1 MQLRKLP
8 ARLPTCVPLVS
19 GLEIAGSHRRI
30 AKQRGSMNEAL
41 TFGAFMMVPGAA
53 LLVHRA
59 GLVYSIRMIAN
70 WWYAL
75 AFAVEHFRAEF
86 RRLNDEA
93 RRA

>member
-1 MQLRKLP
+1 M
-8 ARLPTCVPLVS
+8 S
-19 GLEIAGSHRRI
+19 
-30 AKQRGSMNEAL
+30 EAL
-41 TFGAFMMVPGAA
+41 TLAGMMAVPAAA

-59 GLVYSIRMIAN
+59 GLVYSIRKFAN

-86 RRLNDEA
+86 QRLNDYKA

>member
-1 MQLRKLP
+1 M
-8 ARLPTCVPLVS
+8 S
-19 GLEIAGSHRRI
+19 EG
-30 AKQRGSMNEAL
+30 MNEAL
-41 TFGAFMMVPGAA
+41 TFGAFIMVPGAA

-59 GLVYSIRMIAN
+59 GLVYSIRKFAN

-86 RRLNDEA
+86 QRLNDYKA

>member
-1 MQLRKLP
+1 M
-8 ARLPTCVPLVS
+8 A
-19 GLEIAGSHRRI
+19 
-30 AKQRGSMNEAL
+30 
-41 TFGAFMMVPGAA
+41 VPGAA

-86 RRLNDEA
+86 QRLNDEA

>member
-1 MQLRKLP
+1 MIE
-8 ARLPTCVPLVS
+8 T
-19 GLEIAGSHRRI
+19 LE
-30 AKQRGSMNEAL
+30 
-41 TFGAFMMVPGAA
+41 FGAAIAVPGVA
-53 LLVHRA
+53 LVVHRA

-86 RRLNDEA
+86 ARLNDEA

>member
-1 MQLRKLP
+1 M
-8 ARLPTCVPLVS
+8 T
-19 GLEIAGSHRRI
+19 
-30 AKQRGSMNEAL
+30 EAL
-41 TFGAFMMVPGAA
+41 TLAGTMAVPVAA

-59 GLVYSIRMIAN
+59 GLVYSIRQFAN

-86 RRLNDEA
+86 GRLNDAA

>member
-1 MQLRKLP
+1 M
-8 ARLPTCVPLVS
+8 T
-19 GLEIAGSHRRI
+19 
-30 AKQRGSMNEAL
+30 EAL
-41 TFGAFMMVPGAA
+41 TLAGIMAVPGAA

-86 RRLNDEA
+86 ERLNDEA

>member
-1 MQLRKLP
+1 
-8 ARLPTCVPLVS
+8 
-19 GLEIAGSHRRI
+19 
-30 AKQRGSMNEAL
+30 MNEAL
-41 TFGAFMMVPGAA
+41 TFGAFMMVPGVS

-70 WWYAL
+70 WLYAL